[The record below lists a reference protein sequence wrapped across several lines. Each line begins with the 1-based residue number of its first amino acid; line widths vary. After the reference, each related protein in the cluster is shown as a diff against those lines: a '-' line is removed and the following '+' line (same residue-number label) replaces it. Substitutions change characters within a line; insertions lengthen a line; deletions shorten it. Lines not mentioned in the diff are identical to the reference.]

1 MRSQV
6 TSASRQERTSGAR
19 LTGSASSAAEH
30 GESNARVQ
38 KVTAGRED
46 SDADLA
52 GLDRGLM
59 KTHEHGIAEAL
70 KTDFVRRALL
80 R

>member
-1 MRSQV
+1 MMC
-6 TSASRQERTSGAR
+6 QERTSGAVSC
-19 LTGSASSAAEH
+19 SANSAAEH
-30 GESNARVQ
+30 GESNGRVQ
-38 KVTAGRED
+38 KLTAGRED

-59 KTHEHGIAEAL
+59 KTHEHGIAEAQ
-70 KTDFVRRALL
+70 KTDFVRRAIL

>member
-1 MRSQV
+1 V
-6 TSASRQERTSGAR
+6 
-19 LTGSASSAAEH
+19 EH
-30 GESNARVQ
+30 GESNSRVQ
-38 KVTAGRED
+38 NVTAGRED

-59 KTHEHGIAEAL
+59 KTHEHGIAEAP
-70 KTDFVRRALL
+70 KTDFVRRAIL